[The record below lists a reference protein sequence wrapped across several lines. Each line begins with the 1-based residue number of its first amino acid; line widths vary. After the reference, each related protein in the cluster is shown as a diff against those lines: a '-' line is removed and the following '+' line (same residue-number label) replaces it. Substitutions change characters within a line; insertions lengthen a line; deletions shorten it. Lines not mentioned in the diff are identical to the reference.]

1 MLPLDGIRVLDFST
15 LLPGPLAS
23 LILAEAGA
31 EVIKVERPGGEDM
44 RHYAPILNGTSA
56 NFALINRGKKAIEI
70 DLRAA
75 GAAKQLL
82 DFAPT
87 VDIVL
92 EQFRPG
98 VMARLG
104 LGFEQWH
111 AANPKIIYCAITGY
125 GQTGPLAAA
134 AGHDLN
140 YQAKAGLLGLCAG
153 ADGTPGMPP
162 ILAGDIGGGSWPA
175 VVNILLALR
184 RRDRSGEGCFIDIA
198 MAENLFT
205 FLFWGLASGNAVGE
219 WPRAGQALFTGGS
232 PRYRIYATADGRH
245 LAVAPLEDKFWIA
258 FCEAIGLPAQWR
270 DDAKDP
276 AATMKAVA
284 QRLAAQPAAHWEALF
299 GKCDCCVNV
308 VHTPEEAVR
317 DLHFRARGV
326 FAHAV
331 AIPGHVLPALPVPL
345 APALRRSEASLP
357 AAEPGGT
364 PASTLQRAQ

>member
-1 MLPLDGIRVLDFST
+1 M
-15 LLPGPLAS
+15 PGPLAS

-44 RHYAPILNGTSA
+44 RHYAPLVDGTSA
-56 NFALINRGKKAIEI
+56 NFALINRGKKAMEI
-70 DLRAA
+70 DLRAV

-82 DFAPT
+82 DLAPT
-87 VDIVL
+87 IDIVL

-125 GQTGPLAAA
+125 GQSGPNAAA

-153 ADGTPGMPP
+153 AGGMPGMPS

-175 VVNILLALR
+175 VVNMLLALR
-184 RRDRSGEGCFIDIA
+184 RRDRTGEGCFIDIA

-205 FLFWGLASGNAVGE
+205 FLFWGLASGNAAGE

-232 PRYRIYATADGRH
+232 PRYRIYATSDDRH
-245 LAVAPLEDKFWIA
+245 LAVAPLEDKFWTA
-258 FCEAIGLPAQWR
+258 FCEAIGLPAQLR
-270 DDAKDP
+270 DDAKDT
-276 AATMKAVA
+276 AATADAVA
-284 QRLAAQPAAHWEALF
+284 QRLIAHPAAHWEAVF
-299 GKCDCCVNV
+299 EKADCCVNV
-308 VHTPEEAVR
+308 VRTLEEAVR

-326 FAHAV
+326 FGHQV

-345 APALRRSEASLP
+345 AATLRRSEVTV
-357 AAEPGGT
+357 AAPGPGGT
-364 PASTLQRAQ
+364 PASVLQHPG